1 MTPPADTERYKHHR
15 FPGEIISHGVWLY
28 HRFHLSYRDVRELL
42 FARGIDVTYEAI
54 RHWCLKFGQDYANRL
69 RRRRPRPG
77 DTWHLDEVFLTI
89 KGKRHYLWRG
99 LCQLIVCQRGYE
111 VGRHVVSFEMR
122 LMQRLSGS
130 SFPASFGSV
139 ASSPRDRWW
148 QGVGAVE
155 GGSAA
160 RSDYRRRE
168 SAGRDPVT

>member
-28 HRFHLSYRDVRELL
+28 HRFYLSYRDVRELL

-89 KGKRHYLWRG
+89 KGKRHYLWRAVDQDNNVLDILVQSRRNKKAACATTTNG
-99 LCQLIVCQRGYE
+99 
-111 VGRHVVSFEMR
+111 
-122 LMQRLSGS
+122 
-130 SFPASFGSV
+130 
-139 ASSPRDRWW
+139 ASSAELRWDSEEHPIG
-148 QGVGAVE
+148 QPPDLKPK
-155 GGSAA
+155 GGGDHSMVVKREAK
-160 RSDYRRRE
+160 RRR
-168 SAGRDPVT
+168 